1 MTPRLANEIA
11 RLEDLSVNQLI
22 KRYEEVFGEEC
33 RSRHKRYL
41 IRRIAW
47 RLQANEE
54 GGLCERALQRANELA
69 VVADIRVTAPRGQ
82 QPQGAVPPRQN
93 TVDWDPRL
101 PPPGN
106 WIERTYKRR
115 MIRVLVLADGFG
127 YEGRHYRSLT
137 SIAKEITGTHVNGFL
152 FFRLGRKS

>member
-22 KRYEEVFGEEC
+22 RRYEEVFGEEC

-41 IRRIAW
+41 VRRIAW

-54 GGLCERALQRANELA
+54 GGLSERALQRAQELA
-69 VVADIRVTAPRGQ
+69 VDADLRVTAPRGQ
-82 QPQGAVPPRQN
+82 EPRVAVSSRNP
-93 TVDWDPRL
+93 VDWDPRL

-106 WIERTYKRR
+106 WIERKYRSR
-115 MIRVLVLADGFG
+115 MIRVLVLAEGFEYDG
-127 YEGRHYRSLT
+127 RRYRSLT
-137 SIAKEITGTHVNGFL
+137 AIAKEVTGTHVNGFH
-152 FFRLGRKS
+152 FFRLGRKA